1 MTEFLMILVLV
12 LAIAFIVISTS
23 IYKLHPFI
31 ALIVAS
37 YIVAIAGGVNW
48 LDVAGTITGGFG
60 GILAYI
66 GIVIVLGTIIGVI
79 LEKSGA
85 AVKMADV
92 VLRLVGP
99 KRPALAMSIVGW
111 IVSIP
116 VFCDSGFVIL
126 SALRKS
132 ITKRTK
138 TSAVTMVIAL
148 STGLYAS
155 HTLVPPTPGPIAAA
169 GNLGLGDQLGLVILY
184 GFFISIFTMLAGYIW
199 AKYSGSKI
207 KIQEDIDNE
216 NDPDFEKGLNLEEEG
231 YIYTRLGNPTTK
243 VLEDKIAA
251 LENADGC
258 IATSSG
264 ISAVSTPLWTILKQG
279 DHIVSDNNLYGCTFA
294 YFTHGLTRFG
304 IEISMV
310 DASNPENVKNAIK
323 PNTKVIYCESPTN
336 PSLKLVDIK
345 ALGDIAKEANVYL
358 MVDNTFATPYLTRPM
373 DLGAHIVIHSG
384 TKYLNGH
391 GDVICGFICANKAL
405 LNDIRFVGL
414 KDMTGAVMSPFD
426 SYLVARGVKTLG
438 IRMEKHCQNAI
449 IVAEYLESHPKI
461 KRVYY
466 PGLKSHPQYELA
478 KRQMKLP
485 GGMISFELNGG
496 LEEGKKLINTTKM
509 CKLAV
514 SLGDLETL
522 IQHPASMTHS
532 PYTQEERLKAGI
544 SDELIRISVGLEDV
558 EDIIDDLAQALENI

>member
-1 MTEFLMILVLV
+1 MISV
-12 LAIAFIVISTS
+12 
-23 IYKLHPFI
+23 
-31 ALIVAS
+31 
-37 YIVAIAGGVNW
+37 
-48 LDVAGTITGGFG
+48 G
-60 GILAYI
+60 GINLKDKGFSTKAIHVGHDSNPHGTLATPIYQ
-66 GIVIVLGTIIGVI
+66 T
-79 LEKSGA
+79 STF
-85 AVKMADV
+85 
-92 VLRLVGP
+92 
-99 KRPALAMSIVGW
+99 
-111 IVSIP
+111 
-116 VFCDSGFVIL
+116 VFDSAEQGGRRF
-126 SALRKS
+126 
-132 ITKRTK
+132 
-138 TSAVTMVIAL
+138 
-148 STGLYAS
+148 
-155 HTLVPPTPGPIAAA
+155 
-169 GNLGLGDQLGLVILY
+169 
-184 GFFISIFTMLAGYIW
+184 
-199 AKYSGSKI
+199 
-207 KIQEDIDNE
+207 
-216 NDPDFEKGLNLEEEG
+216 NLEEEG